1 MHHIETTVFDKPS
14 GDVRGV
20 VVASI
25 TLRGKGKQLA
35 HATILV
41 NKEPSIS
48 VKVPASPT
56 LDEIGDIT
64 AALIAFSD
72 KVKAASSS

>member
-1 MHHIETTVFDKPS
+1 MHHIETTLFDRPT
-14 GDVRGV
+14 DEVRGV
-20 VVASI
+20 VVTSI
-25 TLRGKGKQLA
+25 TLRDKGMQLA

-56 LDEIGDIT
+56 LDEIGNIT

-72 KVKAASSS
+72 KVTAASAA

>member
-1 MHHIETTVFDKPS
+1 MHHIEAALFDKPS
-14 GDVRGV
+14 GDVLGV

-25 TLRGKGKQLA
+25 TLRGKGKPLA

-56 LDEIGDIT
+56 LDEIGDII